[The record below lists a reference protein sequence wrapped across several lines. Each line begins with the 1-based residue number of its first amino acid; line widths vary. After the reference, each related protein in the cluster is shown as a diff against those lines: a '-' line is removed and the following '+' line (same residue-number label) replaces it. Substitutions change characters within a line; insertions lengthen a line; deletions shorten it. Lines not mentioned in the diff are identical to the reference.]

1 MHIIP
6 DALCP
11 AHPNPE
17 PLQEHTDV
25 QFPDGGSLSQD
36 ELPTHDIHYNHDGF
50 HIKMHPILDRT
61 PCDINGDDLEAG
73 ALLPLPDDLA
83 NDNFSPFAN
92 HAEFKLAELLYV
104 EAEMS
109 VGKIN
114 QLLNLLVL
122 LYAAEPPFIFSVTYN
137 GVCPP
142 QNPPVWMDARYKVWF
157 RSPLQVLEGQITN
170 LEYKNMMDFTPK
182 RVYHKG
188 KHQYSDLMSGNWA
201 WDQADEIAK
210 EDTTHGAMFSPV
222 ILGSDKTTVSVA
234 TRQNDF
240 YPLYASLGNVH
251 NSVQQVHHEA
261 VSLIAFLS
269 IPKTSKE
276 YANKTNFCK
285 FCWQIFHTS
294 LVHIFS
300 ELHPHMKTPCITL
313 CCDGHLCHVI
323 YGVGPYIADY
333 LEQALLACIMQGWC
347 PKCTAPH
354 HDLEGELGGPRSHL
368 LTEMLM
374 SSGAFTLQELWDN
387 YGIVGDVLVTNIYQ
401 VLTPDLLH
409 QLIKGT
415 FKDHIVTWVE
425 QYIRAMHPLAQAD
438 KILADI
444 DRQIAAVPPFP
455 GLCHFHEGHRFK
467 QWTGND
473 LKGLMKV
480 YVPAIIGYVPSEMV
494 KAVSTLIDLC
504 YLVQHNVIDKTAV
517 AQIQSMICPDGFS
530 LPCQHSL
537 RHYVFLIMEF
547 GAPNGLCSLITK
559 SKHIPAVKRTFCCSS
574 RNKPLGQMLVS
585 NQCIN
590 KIKAVCIA
598 FNAHG
603 MLKGP
608 SSISNEL
615 GPQVMQ
621 HRQSAPAQHAG
632 PENNTNSAI
641 KDCKHHDSRPKDGP
655 KANAEISLA
664 KMYVQNLPHNMF
676 QLVQKIDQPRLPQLV
691 HCFLYGVLNP
701 NSPTPIADL
710 APDDLPVIPKNFRVY
725 VYGSACIVYYVPSNV
740 LGLRGMH
747 QERIRSTSHWYG
759 EPSHCPCPSFF
770 SFKYNDVCH
779 PCALIHWFS
788 TLGDNPDN
796 ETGMWVV
803 QPDYLAHWEPFL
815 AVIHLDTILQGTH
828 LIGVPGAD
836 FLPSYPKIDSTM
848 SLDLFKAFYVNKY
861 ADHHMHKIAF

>member
-1 MHIIP
+1 V
-6 DALCP
+6 DWKRF
-11 AHPNPE
+11 E
-17 PLQEHTDV
+17 GTDEGV
-25 QFPDGGSLSQD
+25 
-36 ELPTHDIHYNHDGF
+36 PTFTVFVLI
-50 HIKMHPILDRT
+50 
-61 PCDINGDDLEAG
+61 
-73 ALLPLPDDLA
+73 A
-83 NDNFSPFAN
+83 N
-92 HAEFKLAELLYV
+92 
-104 EAEMS
+104 
-109 VGKIN
+109 
-114 QLLNLLVL
+114 
-122 LYAAEPPFIFSVTYN
+122 
-137 GVCPP
+137 
-142 QNPPVWMDARYKVWF
+142 
-157 RSPLQVLEGQITN
+157 
-170 LEYKNMMDFTPK
+170 
-182 RVYHKG
+182 
-188 KHQYSDLMSGNWA
+188 
-201 WDQADEIAK
+201 
-210 EDTTHGAMFSPV
+210 
-222 ILGSDKTTVSVA
+222 TVS
-234 TRQNDF
+234 
-240 YPLYASLGNVH
+240 
-251 NSVQQVHHEA
+251 
-261 VSLIAFLS
+261 
-269 IPKTSKE
+269 
-276 YANKTNFCK
+276 
-285 FCWQIFHTS
+285 
-294 LVHIFS
+294 
-300 ELHPHMKTPCITL
+300 TL
-313 CCDGHLCHVI
+313 
-323 YGVGPYIADY
+323 
-333 LEQALLACIMQGWC
+333 
-347 PKCTAPH
+347 
-354 HDLEGELGGPRSHL
+354 
-368 LTEMLM
+368 
-374 SSGAFTLQELWDN
+374 
-387 YGIVGDVLVTNIYQ
+387 
-401 VLTPDLLH
+401 
-409 QLIKGT
+409 
-415 FKDHIVTWVE
+415 
-425 QYIRAMHPLAQAD
+425 
-438 KILADI
+438 
-444 DRQIAAVPPFP
+444 
-455 GLCHFHEGHRFK
+455 
-467 QWTGND
+467 
-473 LKGLMKV
+473 KV

-517 AQIQSMICPDGFS
+517 AQIQSMLDQFYHHQEIFCDVRICPDGFS

-537 RHYVFLIMEF
+537 WHYVFLIMEF
-547 GAPNGLCSLITK
+547 GAPNGPCSLITK
-559 SKHIPAVKRTFCCSS
+559 SKHIPAVKRTFCRSS

-608 SSISNEL
+608 SSIVDIVSGLPSSPTNHEEQSNEL

-664 KMYVQNLPHNMF
+664 KMYGMCVCVFTAFAPNLSFHTVQNLPHNMF
-676 QLVQKIDQPRLPQLV
+676 QLVQKINQPRLPQLV

-725 VYGSACIVYYVPSNV
+725 VYGSACIVYYVPSDV

-747 QERIRSTSHWYG
+747 QERIRSTSRWYG
-759 EPSHCPCPSFF
+759 GHPWHDCVFVGNADSPDAPGFKSLLIACVLLFF